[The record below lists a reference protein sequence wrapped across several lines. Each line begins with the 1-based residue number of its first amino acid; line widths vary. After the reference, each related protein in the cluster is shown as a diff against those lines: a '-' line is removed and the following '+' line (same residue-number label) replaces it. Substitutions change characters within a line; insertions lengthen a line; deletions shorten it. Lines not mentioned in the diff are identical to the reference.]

1 METHL
6 QPEFEHTSGNILEFP
21 LNVQGEVSD
30 VPPEVPPEN
39 DRNVKSPHLKTTNDM
54 ATYFNVS
61 DRCIRNWSRAAEQGG
76 VTVRDSLGAF
86 TPDALQAFT
95 EIQAQGSKAWLS
107 SHKLQ
112 EVSEVAEGEI
122 QEPEVSQGEFVL
134 DPGVLAL
141 YNQAKQQ
148 ESQPPINNGQLRT
161 FFKPEDYQNRYQSA
175 QNQLSTQFN
184 TEVNFANELLT
195 KCAEMANDN
204 AAWNQAEK
212 QKEDANQ
219 RAAAIRGMQRALND
233 FLNENVAYR
242 GLKEQLESGQIT
254 PEQVLLIMSR
264 LQQNQQSPNV

>member
-1 METHL
+1 
-6 QPEFEHTSGNILEFP
+6 
-21 LNVQGEVSD
+21 
-30 VPPEVPPEN
+30 
-39 DRNVKSPHLKTTNDM
+39 
-54 ATYFNVS
+54 
-61 DRCIRNWSRAAEQGG
+61 
-76 VTVRDSLGAF
+76 VRDSLGAF

-107 SHKLQ
+107 SHKPQ

-184 TEVNFANELLT
+184 TEVNFANELLS

-264 LQQNQQSPNV
+264 LQQNQQFPNA